1 MVVRVTRMKI
11 AVTVV
16 TAITIEFTEVLISIR
31 VHLQR
36 LVALA
41 RVAVKLSYSK

>member
-16 TAITIEFTEVLISIR
+16 TAITIEFTEVLISTR

-41 RVAVKLSYSK
+41 MVTVKLSYSK

>member
-16 TAITIEFTEVLISIR
+16 AAITIEFTEALISIR

-41 RVAVKLSYSK
+41 MVAVKLSYSK

>member
-1 MVVRVTRMKI
+1 MKI

-16 TAITIEFTEVLISIR
+16 TAITIEFTEVLISTR

-41 RVAVKLSYSK
+41 MVTVKLSYSK